1 MFMRILIAVLLASTL
16 SGCVMEAEIP
26 GVVVRAHYGDHG
38 YYGHRHYHRRGYRSD
53 YPVSYHG
60 GNYRRYS
67 DHRDAGH
74 EY

>member
-1 MFMRILIAVLLASTL
+1 MFKRILIALLMATSL

-38 YYGHRHYHRRGYRSD
+38 YYGHRRYRGGYYSD
-53 YPVSYHG
+53 YPVSHHG
-60 GNYRRYS
+60 GDYRRYS